1 MYKCKFCGR
10 EFEKQQ
16 GWASHV
22 CKCKLNPDRDIAMK
36 HLAYARSC
44 RKFEKQKDTTEY
56 NCQYCGKVCIG
67 KNSLVNHE
75 RLCKNNPNRQIIKSN
90 FIKYN
95 EDCRN
100 GITHHPHKGQT
111 KETCDSLKKMSETK
125 RQKFESG
132 EINGSF
138 LNHHH
143 SNESKEKMRKSAFEY
158 LKTMKD
164 IKCPRYNVKSIEY
177 INLINDKY
185 GWNLQHAEN
194 GGEIEICGF
203 YVDGYDKDLNIVSEY
218 DEPNHYKDVK
228 NSILKNKDIERQN
241 IIIEKTG
248 CTFYRYNEYID
259 LLYVVSK

>member
-67 KNSLVNHE
+67 KNSLINHE
-75 RLCKNNPNRQIIKSN
+75 RLCKNNPNRQLIKSN

-111 KETCDSLKKMSETK
+111 KETCDSLKK
-125 RQKFESG
+125 
-132 EINGSF
+132 
-138 LNHHH
+138 
-143 SNESKEKMRKSAFEY
+143 
-158 LKTMKD
+158 
-164 IKCPRYNVKSIEY
+164 NV
-177 INLINDKY
+177 
-185 GWNLQHAEN
+185 
-194 GGEIEICGF
+194 
-203 YVDGYDKDLNIVSEY
+203 
-218 DEPNHYKDVK
+218 
-228 NSILKNKDIERQN
+228 
-241 IIIEKTG
+241 
-248 CTFYRYNEYID
+248 
-259 LLYVVSK
+259 